1 MGDIIVEGD
10 GNDLFHGADEAVFL
24 TPIFNDQ
31 GIGLVRV
38 EHDVVRSDNHDA
50 SDHTLRKKT
59 EQSRYG
65 RDAASIA
72 ALVNACCHPTDFVNP
87 GILQDNCNPSTGK
100 TG

>member
-38 EHDVVRSDNHDA
+38 KHDVVRSDNHDA
-50 SDHTLRKKT
+50 SDYTLRKKT
-59 EQSRYG
+59 EQSRYR
-65 RDAASIA
+65 RDAASIV
-72 ALVNACCHPTDFVNP
+72 ALVNSCCHPTDFANP
-87 GILQDNCNPSTGK
+87 GILQDNCSPSTGK